1 MKINTNLLLRSA
13 GLALVLAAALGTT
26 LGSARA
32 QSYPSE
38 DIRLVCAFPAGS
50 GADVLV
56 RYFAERLRPIVNR
69 TVIVENKAGA
79 GGNIASEYVSRA
91 KPDGHTIFVHAATA
105 VAANM
110 SLFKNPPVDVGKTIQ
125 IAGTINRQPFMLV
138 VDAKSPYKTVAD
150 LTAAMKKK
158 GDKASYA
165 TAAPTGIIMGELY
178 KNATGIQAVEVN
190 YKTAPDS
197 LNEITSGKIDFGM
210 HDPVFSLAQQ
220 REGRLRILAVS
231 TGKRLEAVP
240 DLPTMTESGVPMDLT
255 GWWAAMVPT
264 GTPAPVIE
272 QIHKWFVQIVSSDE
286 TKAFLNKFGGDPNI
300 MAPAEAQ
307 KIFLQEIKN
316 WGDYVKMAKIQ
327 PQG

>member
-1 MKINTNLLLRSA
+1 MRFYSVWVA
-13 GLALVLAAALGTT
+13 RAAAAAIVLMAAA
-26 LGSARA
+26 GSANA
-32 QSYPSE
+32 QAYPSQ
-38 DIRLVCAFPAGS
+38 DIRVICAFPAGS

-231 TGKRLEAVP
+231 TGKRLQAVP

-264 GTPAPVIE
+264 GTPAPVVE

>member
-1 MKINTNLLLRSA
+1 MQFGVKSFARIAAVSLVA
-13 GLALVLAAALGTT
+13 GLVAGAAH
-26 LGSARA
+26 A
-32 QSYPSE
+32 QTYPSQ

-56 RYFAERLRPIVNR
+56 RYFAEKLRPITGR

-79 GGNIASEYVSRA
+79 AGNIASEYTARA

-110 SLFKNPPVDVGKTIQ
+110 SLFKSPPVDVGKTIQ
-125 IAGTINRQPFMLV
+125 VAATINRQPFMLV
-138 VDAKSPYKTVAD
+138 VDAKSPYKTVAE
-150 LTAAMKKK
+150 LTAAMKAK
-158 GDKASYA
+158 GDKATYA
-165 TAAPTGIIMGELY
+165 TAAPTGIIMGEIY
-178 KNATGIQAVEVN
+178 KNAAGLQAVEVN

-197 LNEITSGKIDFGM
+197 LNELTSGKVDYGM

-231 TGKRLEAVP
+231 TGKRLQASA
-240 DLPTMTESGVPMDLT
+240 DLPTMTEVGIPMDLT

-264 GTPAPVIE
+264 GTPKPVID
-272 QIHKWFVQIVSSDE
+272 QIHKWFVEIVSTED
-286 TKAFLNKFGGDPNI
+286 TKKFLNSFGGDPNI
-300 MAPAEAQ
+300 MSPDEAQ
-307 KIFLQEIKN
+307 AQFLKEIKN